1 MTNICV
7 YRKGNHIVKYTV
19 EGHTGYAESGSD
31 IVCAAIST
39 IATHT
44 LNGLSDVVNISVGY
58 EVCDA
63 YFECIVPDSLSEEER
78 KQSDVLLDAMYLT
91 FKDLEEQY
99 KEYITIIDME
109 V

>member
-1 MTNICV
+1 MTKICV
-7 YRKGNHIVKYTV
+7 YKKGDHIVKYTV
-19 EGHTGYAESGSD
+19 EGHTGYAEQGSD

-44 LNGLSDVVNISVGY
+44 LNGLTEIVKISVGY
-58 EVCDA
+58 EVDDA
-63 YFECIVPDSLSEEER
+63 YFECSVPEEISDEER

>member
-1 MTNICV
+1 MTKICV

-19 EGHTGYAESGSD
+19 EGHTGYAEQGSD
-31 IVCAAIST
+31 IVCSAVSVT
-39 IATHT
+39 ATHT
-44 LNGLSDVVNISVGY
+44 LNGLTDVVKIPVGF
-58 EVCDA
+58 EVSDA
-63 YFECIVPDSLSEEER
+63 YFECIVPDNISEEER
-78 KQSDVLLDAMYLT
+78 KQSDILLETMYLT